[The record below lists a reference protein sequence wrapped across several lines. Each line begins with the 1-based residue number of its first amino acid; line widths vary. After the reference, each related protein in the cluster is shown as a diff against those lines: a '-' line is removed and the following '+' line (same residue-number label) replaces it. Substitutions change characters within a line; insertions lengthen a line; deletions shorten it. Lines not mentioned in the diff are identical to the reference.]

1 MKTYSKIN
9 EEIII
14 EQINKRD
21 RTIIS
26 VICDN
31 EKTILSDVK
40 TYSHFWNK
48 VIFND
53 TYIVAY
59 SRGCFVN
66 PIPLNIEA
74 AYNIKEKRLIEL
86 SNETQILLKYMLL
99 LKKEFDLA
107 HVLQTINKENLDI
120 IKEEEKEHLKTYLT
134 AGNKNISQEEVI
146 NYILSTYPQLK
157 YYTNLEG
164 PLSVVEYQN
173 IKNDLINVQFY
184 FHIMEQDLELMQP
197 SITQTENN
205 STDYNQINI
214 TEFNHT
220 QKVLRK
226 HKR

>member
-1 MKTYSKIN
+1 MKTYTKIN

-26 VICDN
+26 VIYDN
-31 EKTILSDVK
+31 KKTILSDVK

-74 AYNIKEKRLIEL
+74 AYNIKEKRLVEL
-86 SNETQILLKYMLL
+86 SNETKILLKYMLL
-99 LKKEFDLA
+99 LKKEFDLTN
-107 HVLQTINKENLDI
+107 VLQEINEQDLGVLEKT
-120 IKEEEKEHLKTYLT
+120 EKEDLRTYLT
-134 AGNKNISQEEVI
+134 LGNKSISQEDVI

-164 PLSVVEYQN
+164 PLSVVEYQK
-173 IKNDLINVQFY
+173 IKNDLVNTQFY
-184 FHIMEQDLELMQP
+184 FHIMEQELGFIHPAIIPIQ
-197 SITQTENN
+197 NH
-205 STDYNQINI
+205 STNYNQVNI

-220 QKVLRK
+220 QKVLKK